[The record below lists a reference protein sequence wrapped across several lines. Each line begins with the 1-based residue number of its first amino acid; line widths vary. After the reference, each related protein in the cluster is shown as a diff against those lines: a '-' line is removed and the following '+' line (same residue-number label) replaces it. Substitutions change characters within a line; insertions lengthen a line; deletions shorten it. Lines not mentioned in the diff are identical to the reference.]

1 MSDAVTRAGMTEHE
15 DVLMIL
21 STATPTSPCNKGVG
35 RPIGANYRDSLGVQ
49 HPRPLDLRR
58 WMRC

>member
-21 STATPTSPCNKGVG
+21 STADPH
-35 RPIGANYRDSLGVQ
+35 ISL
-49 HPRPLDLRR
+49 
-58 WMRC
+58 